1 MILCG
6 IRVKVPSVPENG
18 KFQAHTVWGAKN
30 IYVRRHITIANK
42 DTLKERKVYLRYIY
56 DDQIK
61 LYCNGEYLLGE
72 EAFLPQTGCYRL
84 TDETVAQIINGDNVI
99 AAYGVM
105 RKVLLFGF
113 WFICGK

>member
-1 MILCG
+1 MWNKG
-6 IRVKVPSVPENG
+6 KGAFGSENG

-99 AAYGVM
+99 AAYGGNAEGTA
-105 RKVLLFGF
+105 FWI